1 MQVEFITIEKAELVR
16 LIDASVTTAIERV
29 LSRPDEV
36 LSKQAVADYLQVSVA
51 TITRYMSK
59 GLPRLK
65 GGRPKFRRS
74 EVDRWIAS
82 N

>member
-65 GGRPKFRRS
+65 GGRPKFRR
-74 EVDRWIAS
+74 
-82 N
+82 